1 MQYQFS
7 ILRYFLALPPQQPVQ
22 KLFYVKIAKCQEN
35 PIAYGMK
42 CILGKNRATYSRNI
56 EVYGSLRAC
65 IVLKKNILRDF

>member
-7 ILRYFLALPPQQPVQ
+7 ILRYFLALPPQQPIQ

-42 CILGKNRATYSRNI
+42 CMLGKIGLPTAAI
-56 EVYGSLRAC
+56 
-65 IVLKKNILRDF
+65 